1 MEENKNLQLELPLV
15 ALRGL
20 TVLPEMIIYFDLSR
34 PQSMKAV
41 EKAMLE
47 EQQVFLV
54 TQKNN

>member
-54 TQKNN
+54 TQKN